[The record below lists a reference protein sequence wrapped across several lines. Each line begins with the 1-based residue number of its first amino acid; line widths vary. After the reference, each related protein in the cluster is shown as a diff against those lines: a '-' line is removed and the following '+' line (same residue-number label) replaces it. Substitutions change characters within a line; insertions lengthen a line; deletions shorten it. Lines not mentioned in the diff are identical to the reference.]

1 MRVFDVNV
9 LVNALRTE
17 SKHHEAAYAC
27 VDAARTGREPVV
39 ILPEVAVGF
48 LRIVKRSDLFLD
60 PETSDDAM
68 TALAAWS
75 ASPQVSI
82 REAGPGRWAAF
93 QDLMAAHAL
102 TGGDIHDGLLAA
114 ACLDMNA
121 TLVTSDRGFGRF
133 EGLRVE
139 LLS

>member
-1 MRVFDVNV
+1 MKVFDVNV

-17 SKHHEAAYAC
+17 SRHHEAAYAC
-27 VDAARTGREPVV
+27 VDAARKGREPVV

-48 LRIVKRSDLFLD
+48 LRIVTRSDLFLD

-68 TALAAWS
+68 AALTAWS

-82 REAGPGRWAAF
+82 REASPGRWAAF
-93 QDLMAAHAL
+93 QDLMATHRFV
-102 TGGDIHDGLLAA
+102 GGDIHDALLAA
-114 ACLDMNA
+114 ACIDWQA
-121 TLVTSDRGFGRF
+121 TLVTSDRGFQRF

-139 LLS
+139 LL